1 MKYDFDRIVPRRGTE
16 SVKWDHCD
24 PAALPMWVADMDFKT
39 APEVLAA
46 LQERLDHG
54 VFGYQLV
61 TDDYFEAI
69 SSWFSRRHGWNG
81 IGRDNIVPTTGVI
94 AAYSAAIKSMTS
106 PGDAVI
112 VMTPC
117 YNAFFPAIGH
127 NHCVQLDCPLIPP
140 TYCPS
145 PLDMSLPSSGG
156 KSSSSS
162 SESSPSSCGKSSSS
176 PLDTS
181 SSSSSESSPSSGGKS
196 SSSSSD
202 LFRGSHDGWR
212 IDFEDLER
220 KAAKARVLLL
230 CNPHNPVGR
239 VWTRE
244 ELLKVGEICLKHN
257 VFVISDEIHC
267 ELTYPGHDYTPW
279 ATLPEDMVR
288 NSVSCISP
296 TKAFN
301 IAGIQIANIFA
312 ADPDVFA
319 RMSRAISEN
328 ECRDV
333 NVFGVAALKAA
344 YNHGEAWLDELREY
358 LWDNARTVYCFLEDN
373 LPGVVASPLE
383 GTYLM
388 WLDFRRFF
396 GPALRVRAQN
406 DKEMAQNDKPG
417 AQCNNGVIQCNNG
430 APHTP
435 VISGGSPSVISSEA
449 RNLAPEG
456 FSERLAEF
464 LEKEA
469 GVKLSTGT
477 IYGAVAEGWERLNS
491 ACPRKV
497 LLEGLERL
505 AKGLMMLKRVL

>member
-24 PAALPMWVADMDFKT
+24 PAALPMWVADMDFKA
-39 APEVLAA
+39 APEILSA

-69 SSWFSRRHGWNG
+69 SSWFSRRHGWSG

-94 AAYSAAIKSMTS
+94 AAYSAAIKAMTA

-127 NHCVQLDCPLIPP
+127 NRCVQLDCALIPP

-145 PLDMSLPSSGG
+145 PL
-156 KSSSSS
+156 SSSSDL
-162 SESSPSSCGKSSSS
+162 SSPSSCGM
-176 PLDTS
+176 P
-181 SSSSSESSPSSGGKS
+181 SPSPV
-196 SSSSSD
+196 SSSSD
-202 LFRGSHDGWR
+202 LFRGSPEGWR

-312 ADPDVFA
+312 SDPDIHA
-319 RMSRAISEN
+319 RMVRAISEN

-396 GPALRVRAQN
+396 NPTLRVRAQN
-406 DKEMAQNDKPG
+406 DKEKTQNDNPG
-417 AQCNNGVIQCNNG
+417 AQCNNGAVHI
-430 APHTP
+430 P
-435 VISGGSPSVISSEA
+435 VISSEA
-449 RNLAPEG
+449 RNLFSEG

-477 IYGAVAEGWERLNS
+477 IYGAVAEGWERLNI

-505 AKGLMMLKRVL
+505 AKGLHAFAAKYERV